1 MIKTIIFDL
10 DDTLLWDK
18 KSVKEAF
25 AATCRTAAERYDVE
39 PEKLEEEVR
48 KAARDLYSSYETYD
62 FTKMI
67 GINPFE
73 GLWGNFLDDHDDFRK
88 MAAIIPTYRRE
99 AWTNGLRQVGIEDA
113 EFGAF
118 LAEEFP
124 KNRKQSPFVYEE
136 TFSVLEA
143 LKADY
148 QLIMLTNGSPDLQN
162 TKLTITPELR
172 PYFDHIIISGDF
184 GRGKPDP
191 SIFEHVLETAGV
203 KASEAV
209 MVGDNLMTDILGAN
223 RTGITSV
230 WINRE
235 GQKAT
240 EVEPT
245 YEINHL
251 EELHDVIKDLNKEN
265 E

>member
-1 MIKTIIFDL
+1 
-10 DDTLLWDK
+10 
-18 KSVKEAF
+18 
-25 AATCRTAAERYDVE
+25 
-39 PEKLEEEVR
+39 
-48 KAARDLYSSYETYD
+48 
-62 FTKMI
+62 
-67 GINPFE
+67 
-73 GLWGNFLDDHDDFRK
+73 
-88 MAAIIPTYRRE
+88 
-99 AWTNGLRQVGIEDA
+99 
-113 EFGAF
+113 
-118 LAEEFP
+118 
-124 KNRKQSPFVYEE
+124 
-136 TFSVLEA
+136 
-143 LKADY
+143 
-148 QLIMLTNGSPDLQN
+148 MLTNGSPDLQN

-251 EELHDVIKDLNKEN
+251 EELHDVIKDLNK
-265 E
+265 